1 MRDVVVEL
9 DQIRRSI
16 EERKARVDETERN
29 ARWNLLDLAALCE
42 PLPPIPW
49 VCEGLGLAPGAPSLI
64 AGYGYSRKTMALQS
78 LAVSVAAGK
87 PVWGVYGARSGRVIH
102 LDYEQGRRV
111 TQERY
116 QRLARGMGCELQ
128 DLPAGSLRVASMPR
142 VYLDEAGIEDELVRL
157 CTAVTVAIVDSLR
170 AAFPHADEN
179 SSEVRNYLD
188 ILGRVSERTG
198 CAFLVIHHARK
209 PTRDDAGGTTYAI
222 RGSSALF
229 DACQSVYVFA
239 GEKDAP
245 TVVHHQ
251 KDRVRGVTVSD
262 FGLTSEDIDGRVG
275 LRVLHME
282 AEQLARDSAR
292 VEASRT
298 RRRLETA
305 KEAVRDLIARS
316 GGTWT
321 GNRDAMRALLRLDA
335 NALAA
340 ALAELTNDGSVT
352 RSGAYHLP
360 VWSTP
365 TGSVLVQG

>member
-251 KDRVRGVTVSD
+251 KDRVRGVTLAD
-262 FGLTSEDIDGRVG
+262 FGLTAEDLSGASGSRDG
-275 LRVLHME
+275 LRVTHLE
-282 AEQLARDSAR
+282 AEQIAQSASALN
-292 VEASRT
+292 ASRT
-298 RRRLETA
+298 RRRVDDVC
-305 KEAVRDLIARS
+305 EAVRGLIRRS
-316 GGTWT
+316 GGQF
-321 GNRDAMRALLRLDA
+321 GGGVRAMRVALGAAQDDVLS
-335 NALAA
+335 ALSTMTTSG
-340 ALAELTNDGSVT
+340 ELTRGGS
-352 RSGAYHLP
+352 YHYP
-360 VWSTP
+360 VWSIVTE
-365 TGSVLVQG
+365 